1 MPARSLGG
9 HARLVDG
16 NVAHRR
22 ITMAHFPTVA
32 AEVEDAYR
40 RERTTAQL
48 RATGSRS
55 HRRNRGVA
63 NRVRW
68 HHRRDRVA
76 R

>member
-1 MPARSLGG
+1 
-9 HARLVDG
+9 
-16 NVAHRR
+16 
-22 ITMAHFPTVA
+22 MAHFPTVA